1 VKFFV
6 IIFMAALFLIGMGFC
21 SQAAST
27 DQVPRMTKEQLLPLL
42 GSPDVVVLDARLA
55 REWKASLFKIKGA
68 VRLDSKENM
77 KSMME
82 TLPKDKTL
90 VLYCD

>member
-1 VKFFV
+1 MRFFV
-6 IIFMAALFLIGMGFC
+6 IIFTAASLLVGTGLC

-42 GSPDVVVLDARLA
+42 GNPDVVVLDARLA
-55 REWKASLFKIKGA
+55 REWKVSLFKIEGV

>member
-1 VKFFV
+1 
-6 IIFMAALFLIGMGFC
+6 LQPG
-21 SQAAST
+21 AAST

-42 GSPDVVVLDARLA
+42 GNPDVVVLDARLA
-55 REWKASLFKIKGA
+55 REWKVSLFKIKGA